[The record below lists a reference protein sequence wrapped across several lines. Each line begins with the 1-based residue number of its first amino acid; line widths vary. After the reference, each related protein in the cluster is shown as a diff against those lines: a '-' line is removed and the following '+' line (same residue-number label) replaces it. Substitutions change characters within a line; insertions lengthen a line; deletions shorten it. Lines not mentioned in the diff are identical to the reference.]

1 MSNTSTPTIITQKKP
16 KSMTMGQLKTAVMER
31 HSIQNATSLEG
42 STREQ
47 LMKALTKPP
56 IVKKLIGGGIKAA
69 VNSATKAAAKAAAK
83 AKRNVKK
90 KVDKALYSS
99 SDTGP
104 KAPGVTAGGR
114 TSKSAV
120 IGQRRVADYTKG
132 RRIEGAKAGVGVGA
146 GGAALVNSGY
156 NSGSGNI
163 SIENFKNRKQME
175 RGKMRKTIQNIKGTP
190 AEIAKDKKAK
200 KVVTA
205 PRPKRKPK
213 VSQNNKIKTNNL
225 KPEVFIS
232 GDVSYDMK
240 NQPKR
245 MGGGKVKGYKKGG
258 SITYR
263 MSGGQVVGHGYD

>member
-1 MSNTSTPTIITQKKP
+1 MANTSTPTIITQKKSKP
-16 KSMTMGQLKTAVMER
+16 MTMGELKTAVMER
-31 HSIQNATSLEG
+31 HGIQNATSLEG

-69 VNSATKAAAKAAAK
+69 VNSATKAATKAAAK

-175 RGKMRKTIQNIKGTP
+175 RGSMKPTLEKVKETSRDKKRKTTS
-190 AEIAKDKKAK
+190 KKA
-200 KVVTA
+200 
-205 PRPKRKPK
+205 
-213 VSQNNKIKTNNL
+213 
-225 KPEVFIS
+225 
-232 GDVSYDMK
+232 
-240 NQPKR
+240 
-245 MGGGKVKGYKKGG
+245 GGKVKGYKKGG
-258 SITYR
+258 PITYR
-263 MSGGQVVGHGYD
+263 MSGGQVTGNSYD

>member
-1 MSNTSTPTIITQKKP
+1 MANTSTPTIITQKKSKP
-16 KSMTMGQLKTAVMER
+16 MTMGELKTAVMER
-31 HSIQNATSLEG
+31 HGIQNPTSLEG

-56 IVKKLIGGGIKAA
+56 IVKKFIGGAIKA
-69 VNSATKAAAKAAAK
+69 ATKAATKAAAK
-83 AKRNVKK
+83 AKRNIKK

-175 RGKMRKTIQNIKGTP
+175 RGSMKPTLEKVKETSRDKKRKTTS
-190 AEIAKDKKAK
+190 KKA
-200 KVVTA
+200 
-205 PRPKRKPK
+205 
-213 VSQNNKIKTNNL
+213 
-225 KPEVFIS
+225 
-232 GDVSYDMK
+232 
-240 NQPKR
+240 
-245 MGGGKVKGYKKGG
+245 GGKVKGYKKGG
-258 SITYR
+258 PITYR
-263 MSGGQVVGHGYD
+263 MSGGQVTGNSYD

>member
-56 IVKKLIGGGIKAA
+56 IVKKFIGGAIKAA
-69 VNSATKAAAKAAAK
+69 IKAATKATAK
-83 AKRNVKK
+83 AKRNIKK